1 MVYNIFP
8 PTLNFKIFNM
18 IVFFFAEAQLA
29 MNFIQDSG
37 QSKFQLNFVYS
48 KKATKIYEIFT
59 INLTLTE

>member
-1 MVYNIFP
+1 
-8 PTLNFKIFNM
+8 M